1 MTVRAIDSRIR
12 PVAAL
17 AAMLLAVFAMSAHA
31 ADLDDLSWLRGTVGS
46 DGAVMSWRGVNLGA
60 SVGVSNLNADFG
72 HATQSLVAYSLRNTL
87 LEQEFAPENWTTLPK
102 TTTNS
107 MQYGAFLGYNMQW
120 DSLVLGLDLGYNHLN
135 SMQAGTSDTIAR
147 QVTTSDTA
155 VHDVT
160 INSSASLRLIDYAT
174 FRARAG
180 YVFGQFL
187 PYAII
192 GGAVGRFNYTASA
205 TVTDLWTLNGVTTNY
220 APGTQ
225 TDTKNN
231 AFAAGFVTGLGLDVA
246 LLPNVF
252 LRAEWE
258 YTIFAPVSGI
268 RTQLN
273 TGRVG
278 VGVRF

>member
-1 MTVRAIDSRIR
+1 VL
-12 PVAAL
+12 L
-17 AAMLLAVFAMSAHA
+17 AASVMSARA
-31 ADLDDLSWLRGTVGS
+31 ADLDDLSWLRGTVG
-46 DGAVMSWRGVNLGA
+46 DGPVMSWRGVNLGA

-72 HATQSLVAYSLRNTL
+72 QATQSLVAYSLRNTDV
-87 LEQEFAPENWTTLPK
+87 ESEFAPETWTALPK

-120 DSLVLGLDLGYNHLN
+120 DSLVLGLDIGYNHLN
-135 SMQAGTSDTIAR
+135 SMETSASDSLTR

-155 VHDVT
+155 VHVVS
-160 INSSASLRLIDYAT
+160 INSAASLKLIDYAT

-180 YVFGQFL
+180 YAIGQFL

-192 GGAVGRFNYTASA
+192 GGAVGRFNYTVSE
-205 TVTDLWTLNGVTTNY
+205 TTTDDWTLNGVTTHF
-220 APGTQ
+220 APP
-225 TDTKNN
+225 TDTDSKNN
-231 AFAAGFVTGLGLDVA
+231 AFAAGFVTGLGVDVA

-268 RTQLN
+268 RAQLN

-278 VGVRF
+278 LGMRF